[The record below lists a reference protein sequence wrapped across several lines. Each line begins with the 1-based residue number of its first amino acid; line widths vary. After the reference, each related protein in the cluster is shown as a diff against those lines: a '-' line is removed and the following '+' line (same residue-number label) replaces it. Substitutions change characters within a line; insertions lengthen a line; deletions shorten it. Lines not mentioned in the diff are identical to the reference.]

1 MSDDSSATPGV
12 SGWCSPQIT
21 GLTGTQGVDCPQCER
36 VGGAGHQ
43 VHHQEWAG
51 LAVLGEDLLPGGR
64 HRHHDLQAGVVPR
77 LHRVGV
83 RAEDLNKEQLNWP
96 EWTAV
101 NQTSHCSQWVQVK
114 QFIFATDTMRVSHW
128 LTAGPGWSRQNIFK
142 DWSEVKREPG
152 TASEWCPPPYK
163 TRAAEAGTGTGSGR
177 RRAAPGKI
185 FQLDNWEK

>member
-1 MSDDSSATPGV
+1 MSDDSLTTPGV

-21 GLTGTQGVDCPQCER
+21 GLTGAQGVDCPQCER

-64 HRHHDLQAGVVPR
+64 HRHHDLQAGVVPC

-101 NQTSHCSQWVQVK
+101 NQTSHCSQWVHVK
-114 QFIFATDTMRVSHW
+114 QFIFATDTMGVSHW

-142 DWSEVKREPG
+142 DWSEVKW
-152 TASEWCPPPYK
+152 SEERTWNCEWVMSSTLQDSGGRGGNWDRIWK
-163 TRAAEAGTGTGSGR
+163 TQGR
-177 RRAAPGKI
+177 S
-185 FQLDNWEK
+185 WENIPAW